1 MIINQKQK
9 LGQYCICIYVS
20 EKISL
25 EKYLCSPMYSGGHTV
40 CTWYLHNAATRGLR
54 SIHHQ
59 TGGPGCRGALYHHNQ
74 ALRHSR
80 KSTSLSEMKGVW
92 YLWRSEAASEA
103 LRPPSS
109 RYTEE
114 EQFMELFLKVNWRI
128 KRKASIEITSVS
140 MPVPSMLCSYIL
152 TRQAP
157 CFGLNLLFQLDL
169 AS

>member
-1 MIINQKQK
+1 MSSEFHPWHSDVTRWNSPSNDGSTSSFHW
-9 LGQYCICIYVS
+9 LVYVYICM
-20 EKISL
+20 
-25 EKYLCSPMYSGGHTV
+25 YLV
-40 CTWYLHNAATRGLR
+40 WYLHNAATRGLR

-59 TGGPGCRGALYHHNQ
+59 TGGPGCRGAHHHPNQ

-92 YLWRSEAASEA
+92 YLWRSEAASQA
-103 LRPPSS
+103 LRPLSL

-114 EQFMELFLKVNWRI
+114 EQFMELFLKVNWHI
-128 KRKASIEITSVS
+128 KQKASIEITSIS
-140 MPVPSMLCSYIL
+140 IPSMVCSYIL

-157 CFGLNLLFQLDL
+157 CFGLNLLFQLNL

>member
-1 MIINQKQK
+1 M
-9 LGQYCICIYVS
+9 GQYCICIYIS

-54 SIHHQ
+54 SIHHL
-59 TGGPGCRGALYHHNQ
+59 TGGPGCRGALHHHNQ

-109 RYTEE
+109 RCTEE

-128 KRKASIEITSVS
+128 KRKASIEITSEIYANS
-140 MPVPSMLCSYIL
+140 KYAMQLYINKTGPLLWPRFTIPVRFGIL
-152 TRQAP
+152 A
-157 CFGLNLLFQLDL
+157 L
-169 AS
+169 